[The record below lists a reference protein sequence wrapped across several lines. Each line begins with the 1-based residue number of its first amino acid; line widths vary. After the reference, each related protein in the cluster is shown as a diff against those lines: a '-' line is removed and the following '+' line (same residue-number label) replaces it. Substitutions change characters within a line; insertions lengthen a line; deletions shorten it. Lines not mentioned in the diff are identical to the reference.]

1 MHKATCLL
9 SLILLSGCGLAGKS
23 NVDTGPVLTGKT
35 DKSPQLFMECVLN
48 GWNAKTETPIYAVPT
63 ATGYTAQIND
73 MESGIVMLLAVTQAR
88 KGAGSVFKFHKKDY
102 VSYYE
107 TVVFDCK

>member
-1 MHKATCLL
+1 MKKAIFLVPL
-9 SLILLSGCGLAGKS
+9 MLLSGCGAGKS
-23 NVDTGPVLTGKT
+23 NLDVGPVLLGKS

-48 GWNAKTETPIYAVPT
+48 GWNEKSETPIYAVPM

-73 MESGIVMLLAVTQAR
+73 IEEGVVMLLAVTQPR
-88 KGAGSVFKFHKKDY
+88 KGTGSEFKFHKKNS

-107 TVVFDCK
+107 TIVFDCK